1 MQQNRQAYSQLI
13 KDEAKALGF
22 MFCGI
27 SKAEF
32 LEEEAP
38 RLEAWLNKGMQ
49 GKMRYMENYFDK
61 RLDPRL
67 LVDGAKSVISVGL
80 NYYTDTVQSDPEAPK
95 ISKYAY
101 GADYHTV
108 IKEKLKLLMQI
119 INEQIG
125 EVGGR
130 AFVDS
135 APVLDKAWAKKA
147 GLGWIGKNSNLL
159 NKKAGSFFFLA
170 ELIVDIE
177 LDYDVE
183 PTADHCGSC
192 TRCIDACPT
201 DAIVAPYIVDGSRC
215 ISYLT
220 IELKNEIPQEFEGK
234 MDNWMF
240 GCDVCQ
246 DVCPWN
252 KFSVL
257 HNEPAFDPHPD
268 LHGITKRDW
277 EDITRDVFQKVFK
290 NSAVKR
296 TKFEG
301 LQRNIK
307 FLNHQPTAKDKKVI
321 FNPNFAD

>member
-1 MQQNRQAYSQLI
+1 MI
-13 KDEAKALGF
+13 KAEAKKLGF

-27 SKAEF
+27 AKAGF

-38 RLEAWLNKGMQ
+38 KLEKWLKNNMHGEMQ
-49 GKMRYMENYFDK
+49 YMENHFDK

-67 LVDGAKSVISVGL
+67 LVDDAKSVISLGL
-80 NYYTDTVQSDPEAPK
+80 NYFTENEQVDPSAPK

-101 GADYHTV
+101 GEDYHYV
-108 IKEKLKLLMQI
+108 IKDKLKRLLDF

-125 EVGGR
+125 EVSGR

-135 APVLDKAWAKKA
+135 APVLDRAWAKKA
-147 GLGWIGKNSNLL
+147 GLGWIGKNTNLI

-170 ELIVDIE
+170 ELIVDLE
-177 LDYDVE
+177 LEYDIE

-201 DAIVAPYIVDGSRC
+201 DAIVAPYVVDGSRC

-220 IELKNEIPQEFEGK
+220 IELKNEIPNEFKGK
-234 MDNWMF
+234 MDDWMF
-240 GCDVCQ
+240 GCDICQ

-257 HNEPAFDPHPD
+257 HQEPSFNPHPE
-268 LHGITKRDW
+268 LLGIDKREW
-277 EDITRDVFQKVFK
+277 EDITGEIFQKIFK

-296 TKFEG
+296 TKFAG
-301 LQRNIK
+301 LKRNIE
-307 FLNHQPTAKDKKVI
+307 FLGIRD
-321 FNPNFAD
+321 